1 MRPARRLLSVTVL
14 SCAVLLAQ
22 AGSAAAAVEAGRDSH
37 AQDMP
42 NGVRFVVGKD
52 QWQPGRHYKSSADWL
67 ALNCTPSACSLEP
80 ARLTV
85 KAESWQGH
93 YDDKPTRGQ
102 RLNFRKLRPGPG
114 GVIAWFQLDA
124 KHPWLRPGA
133 VTTYASKTGR
143 TQPPAS
149 EGTPDVATDLAVA
162 ALYRQTMGILEPTD
176 AQIQRM
182 LDRAAAW
189 DHAVADQERLTH
201 INAMAMHF
209 YEARVDT
216 GWAGAYLDDR
226 LPGWRAHRHVKAGY
240 APASWT
246 ALIDHLGGRGVT
258 DSELLETCLLYTSPS
273 PRDRTR
279 SRMPSSA

>member
-1 MRPARRLLSVTVL
+1 MRPAGRLLSVTVL

-133 VTTYASKTGR
+133 VTTYASKAGR
-143 TQPPAS
+143 TKRPAS
-149 EGTPDVATDLAVA
+149 EGTLEVAIDLPDGKPVTLVPLYDRENQVFLLQLREPKRRQMLGQLAHCSREVANDFFLWAGDLDDDGRADYLISFVDDDGQVVLYLGGA
-162 ALYRQTMGILEPTD
+162 ADQGEYEIAGIAGVYDSPPSGGECDGTGW
-176 AQIQRM
+176 
-182 LDRAAAW
+182 LDR
-189 DHAVADQERLTH
+189 
-201 INAMAMHF
+201 
-209 YEARVDT
+209 
-216 GWAGAYLDDR
+216 
-226 LPGWRAHRHVKAGY
+226 
-240 APASWT
+240 
-246 ALIDHLGGRGVT
+246 
-258 DSELLETCLLYTSPS
+258 
-273 PRDRTR
+273 
-279 SRMPSSA
+279 

>member
-67 ALNCTPSACSLEP
+67 ALNCTPSGCSLEP

-93 YDDKPTRGQ
+93 YDDQPTRGQ

-133 VTTYASKTGR
+133 VTTYASKAGR
-143 TQPPAS
+143 TKRPAS
-149 EGTPDVATDLAVA
+149 EGTLEVAIDLPDGKPVTLVPLYDRENEVFLLQLREPKRRQMLGQLAHCSREVASDFFLWAGDLDDDGRPDYLISFVDDDGQVV
-162 ALYRQTMGILEPTD
+162 LYLGG
-176 AQIQRM
+176 A
-182 LDRAAAW
+182 
-189 DHAVADQERLTH
+189 ADQGEYEIAGVAGIYDSPPSGGECDGEGWLER
-201 INAMAMHF
+201 
-209 YEARVDT
+209 
-216 GWAGAYLDDR
+216 
-226 LPGWRAHRHVKAGY
+226 
-240 APASWT
+240 
-246 ALIDHLGGRGVT
+246 
-258 DSELLETCLLYTSPS
+258 
-273 PRDRTR
+273 
-279 SRMPSSA
+279 